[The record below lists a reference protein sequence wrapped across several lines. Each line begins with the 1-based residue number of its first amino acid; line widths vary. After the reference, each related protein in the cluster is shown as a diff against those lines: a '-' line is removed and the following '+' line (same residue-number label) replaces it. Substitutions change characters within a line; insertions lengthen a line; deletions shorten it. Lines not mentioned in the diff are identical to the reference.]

1 MQRMT
6 TALQPLI
13 VAICGDSGSGKTT
26 LTDGMVRVFGQDRIT
41 HICLDDYHIL
51 DRATR
56 LQQSITALRPEANN
70 LPLMT
75 EHIRRLARGESV
87 VKPVY
92 DHKTGTFA
100 APERACPSEIIIVH
114 GLHPLFTEEL
124 RSLAHVRIYLDPETA
139 LLQQWKIMRDSTSRG
154 YTVEQVR
161 QQMKI
166 RRRDSRLFIQPQKQF
181 ADIIIRFSRGD
192 LYYRT
197 RDLAHLDVRLIEAK
211 HAPKIDLTDVLE
223 MSHNGSQPAL
233 RLTEAIYQGSMRDVL
248 EIDGTIT
255 HQKARELEDRIWSHM
270 QEASHL
276 RPDRLQDLGRFY
288 TGNIQRQSDTL
299 ALTQLI
305 VLYHVI
311 SARQRM
317 ERNESGSTAQQE
329 VFDQYPGPKISP
341 CETDIPNTSTAAR
354 PK

>member
-1 MQRMT
+1 MT

-26 LTDGMVRVFGQDRIT
+26 LTDGMVRVFGQERIT
-41 HICLDDYHIL
+41 HICLDDYHTL

-56 LQQSITALRPEANN
+56 LHTSITALRPEANN
-70 LPLMT
+70 IPLMT
-75 EHIRRLARGESV
+75 EHLRQLMRGESV
-87 VKPVY
+87 IKPVY

-100 APERACPSEIIIVH
+100 DPERVYPSEIIIVH

-124 RSLAHVRIYLDPETA
+124 RSLAHVRIYLDPESA

-154 YTVEQVR
+154 YTVEEVR
-161 QQMKI
+161 QQMKM
-166 RRRDSRLFIQPQKQF
+166 RRHDSLLYIQPQKQF
-181 ADIIIRFSRGD
+181 ADIIIRFSRGS

-223 MSHNGSQPAL
+223 ISQNGSRPAL
-233 RLTEAIYQGSMRDVL
+233 RLAEEIYRGAMRDVL

-255 HQKARELEDRIWSHM
+255 HQKARELEDRIWFHM

-288 TGNIQRQSDTL
+288 VGNIQRQSDPL

-305 VLYHVI
+305 ILYHVM
-311 SARQRM
+311 SARHRM
-317 ERNESGSTAQQE
+317 EGGESP
-329 VFDQYPGPKISP
+329 V
-341 CETDIPNTSTAAR
+341 
-354 PK
+354 

>member
-1 MQRMT
+1 MQQMT

-26 LTDGMVRVFGQDRIT
+26 LTDGMVRVFGQERIT
-41 HICLDDYHIL
+41 HICLDDYHTL

-56 LQQSITALRPEANN
+56 LRTSITALRPEANN
-70 LPLMT
+70 IPLMT
-75 EHIRRLARGESV
+75 EHLRQLMRGESV
-87 VKPVY
+87 TKPVY

-100 APERACPSEIIIVH
+100 DPERVYPSEIIIVH

-124 RSLAHVRIYLDPETA
+124 RNLAHVSIYLDPESA

-154 YTVEQVR
+154 YTVQEVR
-161 QQMKI
+161 QQMKM
-166 RRRDSRLFIQPQKQF
+166 RRRDSLLYIQPQKQF
-181 ADIIIRFSRGD
+181 ADIIIRFSRGS

-197 RDLAHLDVRLIEAK
+197 RNLAHLDVRLIEAK

-223 MSHNGSQPAL
+223 ISQNGSRPAL
-233 RLTEAIYQGSMRDVL
+233 RLTEAIYRGAMRDVL

-255 HQKARELEDRIWSHM
+255 HQKARELEDRIWFHM

-276 RPDRLQDLGRFY
+276 RPDLLQDLGRFY
-288 TGNIQRQSDTL
+288 VGNIQRQSDPL

-305 VLYHVI
+305 ILYHI
-311 SARQRM
+311 MSARHRM
-317 ERNESGSTAQQE
+317 EGGESLVRA
-329 VFDQYPGPKISP
+329 
-341 CETDIPNTSTAAR
+341 
-354 PK
+354 

>member
-1 MQRMT
+1 MT
-6 TALQPLI
+6 TTLQPLI

-26 LTDGMVRVFGQDRIT
+26 LTDGMVRVFGQERIT
-41 HICLDDYHIL
+41 HICLDDYHTL

-56 LQQSITALRPEANN
+56 LHTSITALRPEANN
-70 LPLMT
+70 IPLMT
-75 EHIRRLARGESV
+75 EHLRQLIRGESII
-87 VKPVY
+87 KPVY

-100 APERACPSEIIIVH
+100 DPERVYPSEIIIVH

-124 RSLAHVRIYLDPETA
+124 RSLTHVRIYLDPESA

-154 YTVEQVR
+154 YTVEEVR
-161 QQMKI
+161 QQMKM
-166 RRRDSRLFIQPQKQF
+166 RRHDSLLYIQPQKQF
-181 ADIIIRFSRGD
+181 ADIIIRFSRGS

-223 MSHNGSQPAL
+223 ISQNGSRPAL
-233 RLTEAIYQGSMRDVL
+233 RLAEEIYRGAMRDVL

-255 HQKARELEDRIWSHM
+255 HQKARELEDRIWFHM

-288 TGNIQRQSDTL
+288 VGNIQRQSDPL

-305 VLYHVI
+305 ILYHVM
-311 SARQRM
+311 SARHRM
-317 ERNESGSTAQQE
+317 EGGESP
-329 VFDQYPGPKISP
+329 V
-341 CETDIPNTSTAAR
+341 
-354 PK
+354 

>member
-166 RRRDSRLFIQPQKQF
+166 RRRDSRLFIQPQKRY
-181 ADIIIRFSRGD
+181 ADIIIRFSRGS
-192 LYYRT
+192 LYFRT
-197 RDLAHLDVRLIEAK
+197 RDPAHLDARLIQAKHAPQVDLSKVLEGTTRNGERPSVRLIEAMY
-211 HAPKIDLTDVLE
+211 DGVL
-223 MSHNGSQPAL
+223 
-233 RLTEAIYQGSMRDVL
+233 RDIL
-248 EIDGTIT
+248 EIDGNIT
-255 HQKARELEDRIWSHM
+255 HQKACELEDCIWAHM
-270 QEASHL
+270 EEASHL
-276 RPDRLQDLGRFY
+276 RPDQLNVLGRFY
-288 TGNIQRQSDTL
+288 VGNILRQSDPL
-299 ALTQLI
+299 ALTQTIL
-305 VLYHVI
+305 LYHVI
-311 SARQRM
+311 SARKRM
-317 ERNESGSTAQQE
+317 INGETLVRPPETALEQ
-329 VFDQYPGPKISP
+329 G
-341 CETDIPNTSTAAR
+341 
-354 PK
+354 